1 MEGVDIE
8 DAATVNLLLGRVGAG
23 LETIDGVAI
32 APIQPGELAATTP
45 YQVQRAFVAAAEAA
59 LKAVEATEK
68 TKKVQKDFSNKHR
81 SSGQLDDRT
90 AALLG
95 ASGDY
100 GADGDSDDGA
110 GAGAAPAM
118 TPEERARA
126 QLDVIMGR
134 SSAPGE
140 MNMSVMAP
148 VPSVLAARQSSSNLL
163 ASAASGEGARS
174 PGADGDETEQEA
186 TRRIAWIKHYIKLGD
201 YDRAIELGWDG
212 AP

>member
-1 MEGVDIE
+1 
-8 DAATVNLLLGRVGAG
+8 
-23 LETIDGVAI
+23 
-32 APIQPGELAATTP
+32 
-45 YQVQRAFVAAAEAA
+45 
-59 LKAVEATEK
+59 
-68 TKKVQKDFSNKHR
+68 
-81 SSGQLDDRT
+81 
-90 AALLG
+90 
-95 ASGDY
+95 
-100 GADGDSDDGA
+100 
-110 GAGAAPAM
+110 M